1 MLPILLAQLSV
12 PQIACATLGYFV
24 LGRFCLRC
32 FKLLLP
38 LEGAFFNRP
47 QKGPAWPVALAIKLA
62 RVKLCPLA
70 PNDAQK
76 GNLRAWRGGGGS
88 VEPVCWFYDLKK

>member
-1 MLPILLAQLSV
+1 M
-12 PQIACATLGYFV
+12 
-24 LGRFCLRC
+24 
-32 FKLLLP
+32 LP

-76 GNLRAWRGGGGS
+76 RNLS
-88 VEPVCWFYDLKK
+88 VWEGEGVLRRTGLLVLRFEEINFTNEQEKGFI